1 MAIDKKIDYEIQG
14 GVKNYRPSEMVTVPK
29 IAKSSPSTPTAKLAY
44 ITPEEEKILVDLNLY
59 GSLKG
64 KPNRGPGGIPS
75 LEGDFGGGFGS
86 YQGGGDYS
94 SAETGNA
101 SGFSGTGGGGG
112 PELPPGVQ
120 RKPSKEAQDIRSA
133 FIAAG
138 GGRRVNPRFFDSRDR
153 VSPAELAR
161 ARAFNPAAFKAGRR
175 GGIMDFF
182 TGGGFLGNI
191 IRGIGQRFGLGKR
204 FNEPTYDM
212 SRFNKLGLGGLDPFA
227 NLDIRDIYDRRK
239 TDEEEDTDRPLRTST
254 FFDDISI
261 DRLGSPNRFIRPLD
275 KEGFEMDDVRT
286 VIRNPNFSGDVN
298 IPFGGTI
305 LEDEFP
311 STRVPDMRDL
321 GNPYADLR
329 IVPEERGLEP
339 GPTPFTFD
347 DRRRE
352 EGPKLGIGSDFDKD
366 LEDYLSQADNQGIM
380 QLAEVKPNTLKQ
392 LKRMG
397 IFKEGQKSPYT
408 DKDELKMM
416 VPGLENATDEE
427 LDQILAGTFTV

>member
-75 LEGDFGGGFGS
+75 LEGDFGGPGGFGGFR
-86 YQGGGDYS
+86 GGGDYS

-101 SGFSGTGGGGG
+101 SGFDGTGGGGG

-138 GGRRVNPRFFDSRDR
+138 GGRRVNPRFFDSRNT

-191 IRGIGQRFGLGKR
+191 VRGLGQKFGLGKK

-239 TDEEEDTDRPLRTST
+239 TDEEDQGTS
-254 FFDDISI
+254 IVGEENI
-261 DRLGSPNRFIRPLD
+261 LGFKNPSAYLGPNLNEGIFMDYQELD
-275 KEGFEMDDVRT
+275 E
-286 VIRNPNFSGDVN
+286 SG
-298 IPFGGTI
+298 IGSKPKFGGTV
-305 LEDEFP
+305 LYDEFP
-311 STRVPDMRDL
+311 STRLPDMRDL
-321 GNPYADLR
+321 GNPYADPR

-366 LEDYLSQADNQGIM
+366 IEDYLSQAGNQGIM
-380 QLAEVKPNTLKQ
+380 QLAEVSQKDIDASKARGFNKLDRDTAVTLGLISPNVTEYEFEQLKQ
-392 LKRMG
+392 G
-397 IFKEGQKSPYT
+397 NITEPGTYT
-408 DKDELKMM
+408 
-416 VPGLENATDEE
+416 A
-427 LDQILAGTFTV
+427 

>member
-75 LEGDFGGGFGS
+75 LEGDFGGPGGFGGFR
-86 YQGGGDYS
+86 GGGDYS

-101 SGFSGTGGGGG
+101 SGFDGTGGGGG

-138 GGRRVNPRFFDSRDR
+138 GGRRVNPRFFDSRNT

-161 ARAFNPAAFKAGRR
+161 AKAFNPAAFRAGRR

-212 SRFNKLGLGGLDPFA
+212 SRFNKLGLGGIDPFA

-239 TDEEEDTDRPLRTST
+239 TDEEDEDTDLKTGTFNPLA
-254 FFDDISI
+254 FDNQDQTRS
-261 DRLGSPNRFIRPLD
+261 SNRFMVPF
-275 KEGFEMDDVRT
+275 EGART
-286 VIRNPNFSGDVN
+286 IFKNPNFSGDIN
-298 IPFGGTI
+298 IPFGGTV
-305 LEDEFP
+305 LKDEFP
-311 STRVPDMRDL
+311 STRLPDMRDL
-321 GNPYADLR
+321 GNPYADPR
-329 IVPEERGLEP
+329 IVSEERGLEP
-339 GPTPFTFD
+339 GPTPFTLE
-347 DRRRE
+347 DRIRE
-352 EGPKLGIGSDFDKD
+352 EGSKLGIGSDFDKD

-380 QLAEVKPNTLKQ
+380 QLAEVLQKDIDASKARGFKMLDRDTAVTLGLISPNVTE
-392 LKRMG
+392 
-397 IFKEGQKSPYT
+397 FEFE
-408 DKDELKMM
+408 ELKKGNITE
-416 VPGLENATDEE
+416 PGTYTA
-427 LDQILAGTFTV
+427 

>member
-311 STRVPDMRDL
+311 STEIDY
-321 GNPYADLR
+321 GNPRNDPR
-329 IVPEERGLEP
+329 VVPEEMGLVGDRGIMSVARSDIDPQFQDMVRQVAMNEAQKKKALQEMEFGVAP
-339 GPTPFTFD
+339 EKIMPKLQQLDDTKFFMKTD
-347 DRRRE
+347 DRITSNDLIKFYEDR
-352 EGPKLGIGSDFDKD
+352 GIKLSDEQKMKIIRAAG
-366 LEDYLSQADNQGIM
+366 ED
-380 QLAEVKPNTLKQ
+380 V
-392 LKRMG
+392 
-397 IFKEGQKSPYT
+397 
-408 DKDELKMM
+408 
-416 VPGLENATDEE
+416 
-427 LDQILAGTFTV
+427 

>member
-101 SGFSGTGGGGG
+101 SGFDGTGGG
-112 PELPPGVQ
+112 PELPPGVD

-138 GGRRVNPRFFDSRDR
+138 GGRRVNPGFFDSRDR

-161 ARAFNPAAFKAGRR
+161 AKAFNPAAFRAGRR

-182 TGGGFLGNI
+182 TGGGILGAL
-191 IRGIGQRFGLGKR
+191 IRGIGQKFGLGKKY
-204 FNEPTYDM
+204 NEPTYDM
-212 SRFNKLGLGGLDPFA
+212 RQFSGINPTFQNDLGNEGLLSLLE
-227 NLDIRDIYDRRK
+227 N
-239 TDEEEDTDRPLRTST
+239 EEEETDRPLRTST
-254 FFDDISI
+254 FFDDPSI
-261 DRLGSPNRFIRPLD
+261 DRVGSSNRFMVPF
-275 KEGFEMDDVRT
+275 EGART
-286 VIRNPNFSGDVN
+286 IIRNPNFSGDIN
-298 IPFGGTI
+298 IPFGGTV
-305 LEDEFP
+305 LEDEFS
-311 STRVPDMRDL
+311 STRIPEMRDL
-321 GNPYADLR
+321 GNPYADPR

-339 GPTPFTFD
+339 GPTPFTLE
-347 DRRRE
+347 DRIRE
-352 EGPKLGIGSDFDKD
+352 EGSKLGIGSDFDKD
-366 LEDYLSQADNQGIM
+366 LEDYLSQAGNQGIM
-380 QLAEVKPNTLKQ
+380 KLADALTIPTFDDSGVSLR
-392 LKRMG
+392 KRMTLYNAG
-397 IFKEGQKSPYT
+397 YNDRQIKEALDDGY
-408 DKDELKMM
+408 
-416 VPGLENATDEE
+416 
-427 LDQILAGTFTV
+427 LDQLVRDIEGPPIA

>member
-112 PELPPGVQ
+112 PELPPGVK

-138 GGRRVNPRFFDSRDR
+138 GGRRVNPGFFDSRDR

-161 ARAFNPAAFKAGRR
+161 ARAFNPAAFRAGRR

-212 SRFNKLGLGGLDPFA
+212 SRFNKLGLGGIDPFA

-239 TDEEEDTDRPLRTST
+239 TDEEDEDTDLKTGTFNPLAFDNQDQTR
-254 FFDDISI
+254 FFS
-261 DRLGSPNRFIRPLD
+261 S
-275 KEGFEMDDVRT
+275 
-286 VIRNPNFSGDVN
+286 N
-298 IPFGGTI
+298 IPFGGTV

-311 STRVPDMRDL
+311 STEIDY
-321 GNPYADLR
+321 GNPRNDPR
-329 IVPEERGLEP
+329 VVPEEMGLVGDRGIMSVARSDIAPQFQDMVRQVAMNEAQKKKALQEMEFGVAP
-339 GPTPFTFD
+339 EKIMPKLQQLDDTKFFMKTD
-347 DRRRE
+347 DRITSNDLIKFYEDR
-352 EGPKLGIGSDFDKD
+352 GIKLSDEQKMKIVRAAG
-366 LEDYLSQADNQGIM
+366 ED
-380 QLAEVKPNTLKQ
+380 V
-392 LKRMG
+392 
-397 IFKEGQKSPYT
+397 
-408 DKDELKMM
+408 
-416 VPGLENATDEE
+416 
-427 LDQILAGTFTV
+427 